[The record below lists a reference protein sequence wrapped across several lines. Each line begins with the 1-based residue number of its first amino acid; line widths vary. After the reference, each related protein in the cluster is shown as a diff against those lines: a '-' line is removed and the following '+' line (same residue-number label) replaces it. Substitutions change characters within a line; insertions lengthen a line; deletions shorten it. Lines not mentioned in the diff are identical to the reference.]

1 MYTWCFVLNSK
12 ATSEIYTNVHTLA
25 LHDALPIARH
35 RAVDLRRRVARRRRE
50 GRAAATPQGRADAA
64 GACAAGALLLPR
76 LLAAAAYFA
85 LGELSLGAR
94 ARSEERRVGKECV
107 VRVDLGGRR
116 IIKKKKNE
124 KTADA
129 DFTDTNIDNKND
141 HDNFRTIKL

>member
-94 ARSEERRVGKECV
+94 ATSRHVGADHLVDQRLVVLGAEDDVGNVQCV
-107 VRVDLGGRR
+107 SAVMYL
-116 IIKKKKNE
+116 
-124 KTADA
+124 
-129 DFTDTNIDNKND
+129 NIDRKSTRLNSS
-141 HDNFRTIKL
+141 H